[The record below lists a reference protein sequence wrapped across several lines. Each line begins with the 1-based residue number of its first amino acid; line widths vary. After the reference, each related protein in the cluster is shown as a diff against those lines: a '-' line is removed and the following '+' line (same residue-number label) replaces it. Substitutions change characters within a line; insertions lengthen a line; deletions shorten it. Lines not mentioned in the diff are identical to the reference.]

1 MSNWYVRRGRE
12 RYWAKG
18 MEQDKVNAY
27 MTLYTALVT
36 IAQTVAPMLPFMAED
51 IYQNLVRNID
61 KDAPLSVHLCSF
73 PEVDEKMIDPELEVA
88 MDEILKIVVLGRA
101 ARNTANIKNRQPI
114 GKMYVKADKKLFGEE
129 KAIIEDELNVKNVE
143 FDDDVSA
150 YTTYSFKPQL
160 RTVGPK
166 YGKHLGKIKEHLSA
180 LDGNAAMAELKAEG
194 ALKFEADGEE
204 IVLTEADLLIDMA
217 QMDGFVS
224 EADGGV
230 TVVIDT
236 NLSEEL
242 LEEGFVREIVSKV
255 QTMRKE
261 AGFEVMDKITVYADG
276 SQKAN
281 DIIAANADAII
292 GDVMAT
298 EIITGSVDGYSKEWN
313 INGEKVTLGV
323 KKND

>member
-1 MSNWYVRRGRE
+1 
-12 RYWAKG
+12 
-18 MEQDKVNAY
+18 
-27 MTLYTALVT
+27 
-36 IAQTVAPMLPFMAED
+36 
-51 IYQNLVRNID
+51 
-61 KDAPLSVHLCSF
+61 
-73 PEVDEKMIDPELEVA
+73 
-88 MDEILKIVVLGRA
+88 
-101 ARNTANIKNRQPI
+101 
-114 GKMYVKADKKLFGEE
+114 MYVKADKKLFGEE

-323 KKND
+323 KKN